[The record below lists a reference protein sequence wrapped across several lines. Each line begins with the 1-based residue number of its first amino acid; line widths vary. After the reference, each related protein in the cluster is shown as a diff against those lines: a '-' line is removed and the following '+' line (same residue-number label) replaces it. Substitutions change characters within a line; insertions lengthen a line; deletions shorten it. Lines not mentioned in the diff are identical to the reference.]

1 MNLQGKGFYFSSKD
15 DLFMKNSFGNKIM
28 KCYLSI
34 KNPFYGYGVKYNK
47 SILQKYISEE
57 DLQKIFEGNNSETF
71 EGFELFFG
79 LQMSRA
85 ERNVK
90 GYDTID
96 TTAILKNLG
105 FDGIYL
111 SENNVLVSRFFSMVK
126 DQRDR
131 LNKLRVLGD
140 DCIWGEEGPDRGMEF
155 CDRMAQDAEKMADA
169 MMEVIKDMCR
179 HFNGR
184 TDVDDRLFY
193 IDWVPD
199 YSEEER
205 FPKKEEVKK
214 RRLSI
219 FSRFFGGKSST

>member
-1 MNLQGKGFYFSSKD
+1 MFAVSPFAATRSQPTNTALTQPF
-15 DLFMKNSFGNKIM
+15 FMTVADI
-28 KCYLSI
+28 LSQI
-34 KNPFYGYGVKYNK
+34 
-47 SILQKYISEE
+47 
-57 DLQKIFEGNNSETF
+57 
-71 EGFELFFG
+71 
-79 LQMSRA
+79 
-85 ERNVK
+85 NV
-90 GYDTID
+90 TS
-96 TTAILKNLG
+96 TP
-105 FDGIYL
+105 
-111 SENNVLVSRFFSMVK
+111 E
-126 DQRDR
+126 
-131 LNKLRVLGD
+131 

>member
-1 MNLQGKGFYFSSKD
+1 MGK
-15 DLFMKNSFGNKIM
+15 LLIIFMLVVFAN
-28 KCYLSI
+28 C
-34 KNPFYGYGVKYNK
+34 
-47 SILQKYISEE
+47 SEE
-57 DLQKIFEGNNSETF
+57 H
-71 EGFELFFG
+71 
-79 LQMSRA
+79 
-85 ERNVK
+85 
-90 GYDTID
+90 
-96 TTAILKNLG
+96 
-105 FDGIYL
+105 
-111 SENNVLVSRFFSMVK
+111 NVLVSRFFSMVK

-205 FPKKEEVKK
+205 FAYHWP
-214 RRLSI
+214 LHP
-219 FSRFFGGKSST
+219 GW

>member
-1 MNLQGKGFYFSSKD
+1 
-15 DLFMKNSFGNKIM
+15 
-28 KCYLSI
+28 
-34 KNPFYGYGVKYNK
+34 
-47 SILQKYISEE
+47 
-57 DLQKIFEGNNSETF
+57 
-71 EGFELFFG
+71 
-79 LQMSRA
+79 
-85 ERNVK
+85 
-90 GYDTID
+90 
-96 TTAILKNLG
+96 
-105 FDGIYL
+105 
-111 SENNVLVSRFFSMVK
+111 MVK

-219 FSRFFGGKSST
+219 FSRFFGEKSST

>member
-1 MNLQGKGFYFSSKD
+1 
-15 DLFMKNSFGNKIM
+15 
-28 KCYLSI
+28 
-34 KNPFYGYGVKYNK
+34 
-47 SILQKYISEE
+47 
-57 DLQKIFEGNNSETF
+57 
-71 EGFELFFG
+71 
-79 LQMSRA
+79 MSRFLA
-85 ERNVK
+85 W
-90 GYDTID
+90 
-96 TTAILKNLG
+96 
-105 FDGIYL
+105 
-111 SENNVLVSRFFSMVK
+111 SRI
-126 DQRDR
+126 RDR

-199 YSEEER
+199 YSEEEISEKR
-205 FPKKEEVKK
+205 RGKK

-219 FSRFFGGKSST
+219 FSRFWRKKQYIKTEGRTWTLKEEGRCCLLFVYLKKYRMQALKSYL